1 MVGLSRCL
9 RRVAQ
14 LTIIA
19 LAHLCEFIEDCE
31 FTKLAVR
38 ILHLL
43 GVEGPKTSHPTK
55 YIRYIYNRVVLEN
68 ALVRA
73 AAVTALAKFGVG
85 QKDPEVKRSVTV
97 LLTRC
102 LDDTDDEV
110 RDRAAL
116 NLRLMTEE
124 DEMANRF
131 IKNGTLRQIDNAVDD
146 ADATGRLNVLLV
158 NVRAPTRHVC
168 DYG

>member
-1 MVGLSRCL
+1 MK
-9 RRVAQ
+9 
-14 LTIIA
+14 TA

-38 ILHLL
+38 ILHLI
-43 GVEGPKTSHPTK
+43 GAEGPKTSHPTK

-85 QKDPEVKRSVTV
+85 QKDPDVKRSVTV

-116 NLRLMTEE
+116 NLRLMSEE

-131 IKNGTLRQIDNAVDD
+131 IKNGKQSSVPVSFFDPNFN
-146 ADATGRLNVLLV
+146 RLYVLIV
-158 NVRAPTRHVC
+158 NIRAPVGHVR
-168 DYG
+168 DG

>member
-1 MVGLSRCL
+1 M
-9 RRVAQ
+9 
-14 LTIIA
+14 
-19 LAHLCEFIEDCE
+19 
-31 FTKLAVR
+31 R

-43 GVEGPKTSHPTK
+43 GVEGPKTPQPTK

-85 QKDPEVKRSVTV
+85 QQDPELKRSVDV

-116 NLRLMTEE
+116 NLRLMNEE

-131 IKNGTLRQIDNAVDD
+131 IKNGKIYQLLKDLTLTNH
-146 ADATGRLNVLLV
+146 RLHVLPLYL
-158 NVRAPTRHVC
+158 RTPTRHVC
-168 DYG
+168 HGR

>member
-1 MVGLSRCL
+1 M
-9 RRVAQ
+9 
-14 LTIIA
+14 
-19 LAHLCEFIEDCE
+19 CEFIEDCE

-43 GVEGPKTSHPTK
+43 GVEGPKTPHPTK

-85 QKDPEVKRSVTV
+85 QQDPELKRSVDV

-116 NLRLMTEE
+116 NLRLMSEE

-131 IKNGTLRQIDNAVDD
+131 IKNGKIYC
-146 ADATGRLNVLLV
+146 LLV
-158 NVRAPTRHVC
+158 NLALTSSRLHVFPL
-168 DYG
+168 YI